1 MEVSGAITPDS
12 MKLVITDSS
21 VFFDIIKIQALP
33 EFFALDFEICTTD
46 FVKGEILES
55 EQKEQIEMFIRS
67 QKLIVFELTEQ
78 EIDEV
83 QNLKTTRFFKTL
95 IDKTVLWKAKQLNCP
110 LLTGDAKL
118 RNEAL
123 EQGVIVHGSLWVIQI
138 IVEQKIISPE
148 VGIRFLEIL
157 KTVNDRLP
165 LDEIEKLIRKLKKL
179 AK

>member
-1 MEVSGAITPDS
+1 
-12 MKLVITDSS
+12 MKIVITDSS

-55 EQKEQIEMFIRS
+55 EQKEQIEIFIRS

-78 EIDEV
+78 EINEV
-83 QNLKTTRFFKTL
+83 ENFKTKRFFKTL

-118 RNEAL
+118 KKEAID
-123 EQGVIVHGSLWVIQI
+123 QGITVHGSLWVIQI
-138 IVEQKIISPE
+138 IVEQKIITAE
-148 VGIRFLEIL
+148 AGIKFLEKL

-165 LDEIEKLIRKLKKL
+165 SDEIEKLIKKLKT
-179 AK
+179 